1 MKIHVLGCSGAI
13 ARHSRTTAFLVD
25 ERLLID
31 AGTGVGDLTLE
42 TMARIDH
49 VLLTHSHLDHIAALP
64 LMLDAVAGLRSAPV
78 QVHALPDTLAALRR
92 HVFNETIWPDFS
104 RIPSP
109 ENPLLRFEPLA
120 VGASLRLGAH
130 RIEVLPASHSVPAVG
145 YAVETPRGQWVF
157 SGDSGHDPAFWRRVS
172 ELELAMLVVET
183 TFSEREADLARRSG
197 HLSPALLA
205 AELARLRARGGA
217 ALTVGITHNKP
228 AERDRIRAEVEALG
242 LGRLQGLVWL
252 EAGQILEF

>member
-1 MKIHVLGCSGAI
+1 MKIQVLGCSGAI
-13 ARHSRTTAFLVD
+13 ARHARTTAFLVD
-25 ERLLID
+25 EALLID

-42 TMARIDH
+42 AMARIDH

-64 LMLDAVAGLRSAPV
+64 LMLDAVASRRGEPV
-78 QVHALPDTLAALRR
+78 YVHALPATLAALRR

-109 ENPLLRFEPLA
+109 EHPLLRLEPLA
-120 VGASLRLGAH
+120 VGESLRLGAH

-157 SGDSGHDPAFWRRVS
+157 SGDSGHDPAFWRRVG

-183 TFSEREADLARRSG
+183 TFSERAADLARRSG

-205 AELARLRARGGA
+205 TELARLRAGGGA

-228 AERDRIRAEVEALG
+228 AERDRIRTEVEALG
-242 LGRLQGLVWL
+242 LEGLQRLVWL
-252 EAGQILEF
+252 EAGQMLEF